1 MDYFN
6 HFVVTN
12 IYLMFLK
19 VFFKFQNE
27 KQLPNC
33 IKFRHWG
40 TTTSKVE
47 NGGELNHCFWRS
59 KMNIKLH
66 QIFFQYVFQLKSSY
80 FWHV

>member
-47 NGGELNHCFWRS
+47 NGGELNHCF
-59 KMNIKLH
+59 
-66 QIFFQYVFQLKSSY
+66 
-80 FWHV
+80 